1 MHARFILSDL
11 PSIDSVHGIAVYDS
25 DGVVQIR
32 VSSRLMGDVG
42 LLGIHRA
49 VDSFTDKCRV
59 SKEKLEANTDQKFKE
74 LVKNMCDKYKFEVP
88 VSLPE

>member
-1 MHARFILSDL
+1 
-11 PSIDSVHGIAVYDS
+11 
-25 DGVVQIR
+25 
-32 VSSRLMGDVG
+32 MGDVG